1 MNEDRFQILSLSG
14 GGIRVL
20 YTISVLAT
28 IEETLAERNNDSDYS
43 IAKYSD
49 LIGST
54 FCTWSSF

>member
-43 IAKYSD
+43 SD
-49 LIGST
+49 LIGGTS
-54 FCTWSSF
+54 CTWSSFWY